1 MSLLQESSPSRFWA
15 HTGGHIDLKPLG
27 AVPITADQLVD
38 RALISE
44 AFHRF
49 AYAHDENRVDVLES
63 CFTEDAAFSGSHG
76 ADVFFTVHGRE
87 AIGARIGAN
96 IPKLYGQR
104 RHCIT
109 NITIE
114 AMTESEASALAY
126 CIVPCCAD
134 GVEWKAQS
142 FYICDLRKC
151 EDGFWRFSRMLM
163 GMDAYNQDERDD
175 HIRGSL
181 ASE

>member
-1 MSLLQESSPSRFWA
+1 MSTLEETSPSRFWA
-15 HTGGHIDLKPLG
+15 HAGGHLDLKPLG
-27 AVPITADQLVD
+27 AVPITVEQLLD
-38 RALISE
+38 RTLINE

-49 AYAHDENRVDVLES
+49 AYAHDENRMDVLLS
-63 CFTEDAAFSGSHG
+63 CFTDDAEFSGSHG
-76 ADVFFTVHGRE
+76 AEVFFTVHGTE
-87 AIGARIGAN
+87 AIAQRLGPN
-96 IPKLYGQR
+96 IPQLYGQR

-114 AMTESEASALAY
+114 EMSESEASAIAY

-142 FYICDLRKC
+142 FYFCDLRKC
-151 EDGFWRFSRMLM
+151 DDGFWRFSRMLM
-163 GMDAYNQDERDD
+163 GMDGYNSDARDD

-181 ASE
+181 ARD